1 MDRIMPRF
9 LPILPRILAALVCGL
24 TPLAARAAED
34 MGFYHE
40 NVMGT
45 SLELH
50 VRADSAE
57 AARGAE
63 SRVLREIE
71 RLAAIFSS
79 YDRASEFSRWQGTLG
94 TPTKVSPELF
104 ELLQASDDWRA
115 KSGGA
120 FDPRVE
126 ALTRLWS
133 ACARQNRTPTPE
145 ELAEARK
152 LMSREAWRLDPAA
165 RTAEHLSNC
174 PLTLNAIAKGFIVER
189 ACQEALDPGR
199 GVRGLLLNIGG
210 DLRVGGETVR
220 TVGIANPRADSESSA
235 PLTFIDI
242 RDRAVGTS
250 GNAQRG
256 WRIQGRWYS
265 HILDPRTGW
274 PVERTI
280 SATVI
285 TGRSADA
292 DALDTIFNVLP
303 VEESLRLARSLPD
316 VECLIVASNGKVA
329 ISEGW
334 KRYEKAF
341 PPLLALADEQKSSP
355 PETKNEASEA
365 SPWNE
370 WELFVSFEINQ
381 PDGSA
386 RRGYRRP
393 YVAIWVENK
402 DGFAVR
408 NLLLWVS
415 QGGAGPYQWLPDL
428 KRWYRS
434 DEARRMVDR
443 TDMVQTISR
452 PTRQPGKYSVI
463 WDGKNDHGKLLPAG
477 EYTVFIDAAR
487 EHGTYQSISKK
498 VTIANQPFV
507 EDLKGNVEI
516 KSASIE
522 YRRKDQG
529 K

>member
-1 MDRIMPRF
+1 MPRSSAIVR
-9 LPILPRILAALVCGL
+9 PVLAALLCGFSAL
-24 TPLAARAAED
+24 PSLAAED
-34 MGFYHE
+34 FSFYHE

-50 VRADSAE
+50 GSADSE
-57 AARGAE
+57 PSARGAE
-63 SRVLREIE
+63 GRVLREIE
-71 RLAAIFSS
+71 RLSAIFSG
-79 YDRASEFSRWQGTLG
+79 YDRESEFSRWQATLG

-104 ELLQASDDWRA
+104 EVLQASDHWRVR
-115 KSGGA
+115 SGGA

-133 ACARQNRTPTPE
+133 RCAREDRTPTPE
-145 ELAEARK
+145 ELTGARS
-152 LMSREAWRLDPAA
+152 LMSGDAWRLDPLA
-165 RTAEHLSNC
+165 RTAEHLSTC
-174 PLTLNAIAKGFIVER
+174 PLTLNAIAKGYIVER
-189 ACQEALDPGR
+189 ACQVALDPSR

-210 DLRVGGETVR
+210 DLRVVGETVR
-220 TVGIANPRADSESSA
+220 SIAIANPRADSESSP

-242 RDRAVGTS
+242 QDRAVGTS

-256 WRIQGRWYS
+256 WRIQGHWYS
-265 HILDPRTGW
+265 HILDPRTGM

-316 VECLIVASNGKVA
+316 VECLIVTADGRVHPSA
-329 ISEGW
+329 GW
-334 KRYEKAF
+334 QRYEKAA
-341 PPLLALADEQKSSP
+341 PSPLALADEK
-355 PETKNEASEA
+355 KAAAEA
-365 SPWNE
+365 SPWDE
-370 WELFVSFEINQ
+370 FELYIPFEINE
-381 PDGSA
+381 PDSEA

-393 YVAIWVENK
+393 YVAVWVENK
-402 DGFAVR
+402 DGFPVR

-415 QGGAGPYQWLPDL
+415 HGGAGPYQWLPDL

-452 PTRQPGKYSVI
+452 PTRPPGKYSVI
-463 WDGKNDHGKLLPAG
+463 WDGKDDHGKLLPAG

-498 VTIANQPFV
+498 VTLGTQPFA

-522 YRRKDQG
+522 YRRKGPG

>member
-1 MDRIMPRF
+1 MPRSSR
-9 LPILPRILAALVCGL
+9 ILPRILTALFCGF
-24 TPLAARAAED
+24 TPLAAQAAED
-34 MGFYHE
+34 VSFYHE

-50 VRADSAE
+50 VLADSAD

-79 YDRASEFSRWQGTLG
+79 YDRESEFSRWQGSFD

-104 ELLQASDDWRA
+104 EVLQASDDWRL

-133 ACARQNRTPTPE
+133 SCARQDRTPTPE
-145 ELAEARK
+145 ELAQARG
-152 LMSREAWRLDPAA
+152 LMSRDAWRLDPAA

-189 ACQEALDPGR
+189 ACQAALDPDR

-210 DLRVGGETVR
+210 DLHVGGETVR
-220 TVGIANPRADSESSA
+220 TIGIANPRADSESSA
-235 PLTFIDI
+235 PLTFIDV
-242 RDRAVGTS
+242 RDRSVGTS

-274 PVERTI
+274 PAERTI

-292 DALDTIFNVLP
+292 DALDTIFNVLS
-303 VEESLRLARSLPD
+303 VDESLRLARSLPD
-316 VECLIVASNGKVA
+316 VECLIVASDGRLA
-329 ISEGW
+329 PSDGW
-334 KRYEKAF
+334 NRYEKAQ
-341 PPLLALADEQKSSP
+341 PPLLALADDKKTSS
-355 PETKNEASEA
+355 PETKTEAPEA

-370 WELFVSFEINQ
+370 FELFVPFEINE
-381 PDGSA
+381 PEGNT
-386 RRGYRRP
+386 RRDYRRP
-393 YVAIWVENK
+393 YVAVWVENK
-402 DGFAVR
+402 EGFPVR

-415 QGGAGPYQWLPDL
+415 HGGSGPYQWLPDL

-452 PTRQPGKYSVI
+452 PTRPPGKYSVI
-463 WDGKNDHGKLLPAG
+463 WDGKDGHGKLLPAG
-477 EYTVFIDAAR
+477 EYTLFIDAAR
-487 EHGTYQSISKK
+487 EHGTYQSISKQI
-498 VTIANQPFV
+498 TIGNQPFV

-522 YRRKDQG
+522 YRRKGQG